1 MHVQRNNV
9 YPLQNFEVHVL
20 NMPCQNFYTLKSKY
34 VENKKNIA
42 HYSSFTILTEKI
54 NLSK

>member
-20 NMPCQNFYTLKSKY
+20 NMPCQNFYTLKSKD
-34 VENKKNIA
+34 VENKKK
-42 HYSSFTILTEKI
+42 YCTLF
-54 NLSK
+54 

>member
-1 MHVQRNNV
+1 MHVHRNNV

-42 HYSSFTILTEKI
+42 HYSSFIILSEKI